1 LRGLGS
7 GALNVV
13 VPILL
18 AWILTRGLHR
28 YLHPSDVRDVAPRGN
43 SFGPLRIR
51 LKLPGTSRGIP
62 EPVLVCGR
70 PGNASLVYIRLLPG
84 SRAKVGVEFWGLR
97 ADQSGEFPVPSP
109 DAEIEVTCY
118 LPALF
123 PEVGDPDWGNLS
135 PEIQRARRGEYYIT
149 VDGVVRL
156 NARVDYKQPPHSAL
170 YLGENPVG
178 GSLVSDRFT
187 GAVLGSSQRF

>member
-1 LRGLGS
+1 V
-7 GALNVV
+7 ALNVV
-13 VPILL
+13 VPVLL

-28 YLHPSDVRDVAPRGN
+28 HLYRPDVRDGAPNGN
-43 SFGPLRIR
+43 SFGPVRIR
-51 LKLPGTSRGIP
+51 LKLPGTWEGIP

-70 PGNASLVYIRLLPG
+70 PGNASLVYIRLLAG

-97 ADQSGEFPVPSP
+97 ADQSEEFPVPSP
-109 DAEIEVTCY
+109 DAEIEITCY

-123 PEVGDPDWGNLS
+123 PEVGDSDWGNLS
-135 PEIQRARRGEYYIT
+135 PEIQRARRGEYFIT
-149 VDGVVRL
+149 VNGVVRL
-156 NARVDYKQPPHSAL
+156 NARVDYKQPPHSFI

-187 GAVLGSSQRF
+187 GFVIGSSQRF